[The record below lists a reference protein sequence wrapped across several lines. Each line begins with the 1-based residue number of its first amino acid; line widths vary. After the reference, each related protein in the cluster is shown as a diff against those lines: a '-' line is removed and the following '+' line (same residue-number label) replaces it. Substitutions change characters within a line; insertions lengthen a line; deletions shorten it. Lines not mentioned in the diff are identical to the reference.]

1 MLLLKATLVLALAA
15 LSALALRRSPGATR
29 HRLWSWAFVALLAL
43 PVLVATLPTLNVPVA
58 SGVSTLTTASP
69 DISPASP
76 MAAASPAA
84 AMPVASA
91 EMSTVSL
98 MSVSHPWGTRE
109 VLSSLW
115 LMGSLL
121 SLMTLAVSVL
131 RVHWLSRSAR
141 LVLDP
146 AWTQALTSIARQLVL
161 PSRVDVRISPRVVT
175 PMAGGFLRPTVFL
188 PSDAVGW
195 SAERRSVV
203 LAHELAHLA
212 ARDPQRQLLARVAL
226 SLYWFHPLAWFA
238 ARQATAA
245 REAACDEQV
254 LSLGTKPSTYAQVLL
269 DLAAS
274 IQSPPRALATL
285 PMVHK
290 SSLEVRVMAILND
303 TVRPNSTIR
312 GTVAV
317 LALAVGT
324 VVVAAAAPRS
334 VRMDSTVRWVEVSP
348 SAIAS
353 SATLVSPPVGDSP
366 AAAVSP
372 ATLLPRQRDARAT
385 TECAAGQAYASFSG
399 RIDGSRNAVYEQ
411 VGTLDGTHRIILF
424 TVDAARLCLL
434 AENVGPADPADRP
447 SSWIGTARR
456 VVMQA
461 SSGNTT
467 QRLVIEG
474 GNTQQATWQVNG
486 ASRPI
491 DSAATEWRNR
501 MLAIFD
507 AHWELS
513 TLRGQVTSLRGQITS
528 IHGEET
534 SLRGQITSL
543 QGEVTSMH
551 GRITSI
557 RGEETSMRGRITS
570 IRGHETSL
578 RGQITSARGAI
589 TSIQAGYRAN
599 DADRRIADYERQ
611 IERIE
616 KEIRDYNADA
626 RVTEIE
632 KEIERFDADRK
643 AAEVEKRIK
652 EFDLDRKV
660 ADVER
665 RILELEVEK
674 KVKNIEQEIDNV
686 DYEKRAAEIERRIEA
701 ERPRL
706 KAAIAAV
713 R

>member
-1 MLLLKATLVLALAA
+1 MLLVKATVVLAIAA
-15 LSALALRRSPGATR
+15 LSGIALRRSAAATR
-29 HRLWSWAFVALLAL
+29 HRFWTWTFAALLAL
-43 PVLVATLPTLNVPVA
+43 PVLIATLPSLNVPIA
-58 SGVSTLTTASP
+58 SRMPSLSATPRTGALTAPAITATAQEATTPVEPPDAGTVSPTSARRRFSTLE
-69 DISPASP
+69 I
-76 MAAASPAA
+76 
-84 AMPVASA
+84 
-91 EMSTVSL
+91 
-98 MSVSHPWGTRE
+98 
-109 VLSSLW
+109 LSSLW
-115 LMGSLL
+115 LIGSLL
-121 SLMTLAVSVL
+121 SLTALAISVV

-141 LVLDP
+141 LIRDP
-146 AWTQALTSIARQLVL
+146 AWSQTVASIGRQLAI
-161 PSRVDVRISPRVVT
+161 PSRVSVRISPRVVT
-175 PMAGGFLRPTVFL
+175 PMAGGVLRPTVFL
-188 PSDAVGW
+188 PSDAAGW
-195 SAERRSVV
+195 SAERRTVV
-203 LAHELAHLA
+203 LAHELSHLA
-212 ARDPQRQLLARVAL
+212 AHDPLRHLLARAAV

-245 REAACDEQV
+245 REAACDERV
-254 LSLGTKPSTYAQVLL
+254 LSLGTKPSAYAQVLL

-285 PMVHK
+285 PIIRT

-303 TVRPNSTIR
+303 TIRPTSTIR

-317 LALAVGT
+317 LALAAGT
-324 VVVAAAAPRS
+324 VFAAAAAPRS
-334 VRMDSTVRWVEVSP
+334 AEPDSAVRWVEVSP
-348 SAIAS
+348 SAIVS
-353 SATLVSPPVGDSP
+353 SASV
-366 AAAVSP
+366 VSP
-372 ATLLPRQRDARAT
+372 ATPASPPAPAAHQRNARET
-385 TECAAGQAYASFSG
+385 SECAAGYASASFSG
-399 RIDGSRNAVYEQ
+399 TLDSGGRNGVYEQ

-424 TVDAARLCLL
+424 TVDGARLCLFG
-434 AENVGPADPADRP
+434 EHVGPAKSNDRP

-474 GNTQQATWQVNG
+474 GTTQQAAWQVNG

-501 MLAIFD
+501 MLAMFD

-528 IHGEET
+528 THGEET

-589 TSIQAGYRAN
+589 TSIQTGGYRAS
-599 DADRRIADYERQ
+599 DAERRIADYERQ
-611 IERIE
+611 IERLE

-626 RVTEIE
+626 KVAEIE

-674 KVKNIEQEIDNV
+674 KVKNIEQDIDKV
-686 DYEKRAAEIERRIEA
+686 DYEKRAAEIERRIDA

-713 R
+713 AR